1 MRVPPEKGSFF
12 RNAVREKQIKRVQT
26 VFEEEEIPEPKRPT
40 HISGKFSVLVI
51 DDDVQLLGAVR
62 KYLQNDYFVT
72 TVPSGKM
79 AYKFVDVN
87 VVDVILLD
95 YLMRDEDGRSVFRAL
110 RNNPKTKETPIIF
123 LTGVSD
129 KERVMNVLS
138 LNPQGYLLKP
148 IQKQELME
156 AIEKVLE

>member
-1 MRVPPEKGSFF
+1 M
-12 RNAVREKQIKRVQT
+12 REKQIKRVQT
-26 VFEEEEIPEPKRPT
+26 VFEEETLPEPKMPT

-79 AYKFVDVN
+79 AYKFVEVN

-95 YLMRDEDGRSVFRAL
+95 YLMRDEDGPSVFKTL
-110 RNNPKTKETPIIF
+110 RSSPRTEHTPIIF

-129 KERVMNVLS
+129 RERVMNVLS

-148 IQKQELME
+148 IQKKELTE
-156 AIEKVLE
+156 AIERVLE